1 MSEPPDHVADPV
13 PVSAGELARQL
24 GDLLPLV
31 DDVPPASFDLVD
43 AVRALVEATVMTD
56 VTPEERVAVADAVR
70 ELTARLN
77 TVRRPAPYVL
87 VRHANGRPEHLTQAG
102 SGRLNPQAPPMI
114 FVDMPPP
121 APADSPPVPVEV
133 HATCTLTNAHAG
145 STGRAHGSLV
155 AALLDEAVGHAVNAS
170 GAGGMTVNLSIDFRR
185 PTPVGEPLLVTGR
198 YDGGEGRKSFASGE
212 IRHAGEITA
221 EARALFVRPR

>member
-1 MSEPPDHVADPV
+1 MSEPTDPV
-13 PVSAGELARQL
+13 PASAGELARQL
-24 GDLLPLV
+24 GDRLPLV
-31 DDVPPASFDLVD
+31 DDVAPASFELVD

-56 VTPEERVAVADAVR
+56 ASPDVRQAVAAEVGR
-70 ELTARLN
+70 LAERLN
-77 TVRRPAPYVL
+77 AERRSAPYLL

-102 SGRLNPQAPPMI
+102 SGRLNPQAPPML
-114 FVDMPPP
+114 FLDVPPP
-121 APADSPPVPVEV
+121 SPAGAAPVPVEV
-133 HATCTLTNAHAG
+133 HATCTLSAAHAG

-185 PTPVGEPLLVTGR
+185 PTPVGEPLLITGR
-198 YDGGEGRKSFASGE
+198 YDRGEGRKSFASAE
-212 IRHAGEITA
+212 IRHDGEITA